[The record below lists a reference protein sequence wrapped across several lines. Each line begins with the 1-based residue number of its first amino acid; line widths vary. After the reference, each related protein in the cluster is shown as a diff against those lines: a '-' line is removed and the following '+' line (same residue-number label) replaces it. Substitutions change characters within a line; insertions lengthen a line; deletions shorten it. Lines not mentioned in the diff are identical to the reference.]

1 MFENLTYKQKNQWL
15 IIVAVLTLGLVYLFA
30 IKNTIGSYR
39 EYNKAES
46 QIELAANA
54 PAMASQLEKKLLQ
67 MDFEIA
73 KQNINGPNTEQAL
86 LELITNYCQKNHDI
100 LREFPE
106 PIVTK
111 QGSLFIETNVLVVE
125 GDFSSLISLV
135 YLLEQKNKL
144 GKIASVR
151 YQLKKDFKT
160 KDMALKAAIYLQNI
174 KQQHEK

>member
-1 MFENLTYKQKNQWL
+1 MLKNLTYKKKNQL
-15 IIVAVLTLGLVYLFA
+15 LLVVAVFTLYLIYVFA
-30 IKNTIGSYR
+30 IKKTITSYN
-39 EYNKAES
+39 EFNKAES

-54 PAMASQLEKKLLQ
+54 PLMAAQLEKKLLQ
-67 MDFEIA
+67 MDSKIG
-73 KQNINGPNTEQAL
+73 KQNINGQNTEQAL
-86 LELITNYCQKNHDI
+86 LELITNYCQNNHAI

-106 PIVTK
+106 TTVAQ
-111 QGSLFIETNVLVVE
+111 QGNLFIETNLFVVE
-125 GDFSSLISLV
+125 GDFASLITLV

-160 KDMALKAAIYLQNI
+160 KEMALTAAIYLQNV